1 MVFPLVIL
9 GGYEALMLL
18 GVVGAGT
25 AAATIESQTGAF
37 SKAGS
42 AMAEAGKEVLT
53 TAVDYNLAITREA
66 LTAVG
71 VLEDSA
77 SESGSN
83 TRSRP
88 VAGEVSDTDTNE
100 ECNDCEPRKRG
111 STFVAGRRFETGDGR
126 WPEYQLKIANMGGGP
141 TFAIVGPNRIEEWRF
156 SGVDFD
162 GFWSASCTLV
172 EAKYGYRQFLEQ
184 DLDGEWGPR
193 EIVNSSGQRLDFMS
207 KTFDKFTSQ
216 ADRQH
221 KTIESNMPPASLTWY
236 FSDNIVRDYVSE
248 LFEDRE
254 LPVPCIYESP

>member
-1 MVFPLVIL
+1 MVLPLIAL
-9 GGYEALMLL
+9 GGYEALVLL

-42 AMAEAGKEVLT
+42 VMAEAGKEVLT
-53 TAVDYNLAITREA
+53 TAMDYNLAITREA

-71 VLEDSA
+71 VLDDTA
-77 SESGSN
+77 SESGSD

-100 ECNDCEPRKRG
+100 DCNDCEPRKRG

-156 SGVDFD
+156 SSVDFD

-184 DLDGEWGPR
+184 DLDGNWEPR
-193 EIVNSSGQRLDFMS
+193 VIVNSRGQRLDFMS
-207 KTFDKFTSQ
+207 KAIKGFPTQASQ
-216 ADRQH
+216 QYDAI
-221 KTIESNMPPASLTWY
+221 KSNTPPAQLAWY
-236 FSDNIVRDYVSE
+236 FSDDVVRDYVSRVF
-248 LFEDRE
+248 LAAR
-254 LPVPCIYESP
+254 LPVPCIYEPF